1 MNEIKYADKTQK
13 QEQKETTAKD
23 KRLFRMVNKLLKQAM
38 YINGCQHTYYML
50 LLLLR
55 KEDCPETRNPPV

>member
-1 MNEIKYADKTQK
+1 MDAIENTDKAQE
-13 QEQKETTAKD
+13 QEQKETAAKD
-23 KRLFRMVNKLLKQAM
+23 EWLFRMVNKLLKQAM